1 MTGSTR
7 KVVTVTA
14 ATAAALLVAA
24 GCGSSNSGGGNGGG
38 NASSSPGGGG
48 GSAAAGPLK
57 TVTIGVLQDST
68 GPAASGNKTAID
80 GVKAGVVYA
89 QRNGYKV
96 KYVIGDTATSPSTA
110 LAAAQKFVTRDHVD
124 AVIAHSAITFAAAP
138 YLTAHKVPVIGAAE
152 DGPEWITAKNMFG
165 VFGALH
171 TTKVADTTGKL
182 FKLLGVSTVGAIG
195 YSISPSSSEAAKA
208 AIASAKSQGLKEGYL
223 NAGFPFGSTNV
234 QPVALAMKRA
244 NVDGFTAA
252 TDPNTAFALI
262 TALRNSGAHVK
273 AALLATGYGGDVLQA
288 GPGALQAAQ
297 NVYFT
302 VGYEPVEMQTKA
314 TKQFQA
320 DLKSAGV
327 TAVPT
332 YAMYNGYTSVGLLV
346 RALKDNG
353 GNTDASAII
362 ASLEKIHDWDALG
375 LWGTHKLDIND
386 RENIVGGADNCT
398 WATKLVGNKF
408 QLVKGADPICGKV
421 LPGVTVSPS
430 S

>member
-1 MTGSTR
+1 MTGNTS
-7 KVVTVTA
+7 KAVVTTV
-14 ATAAALLVAA
+14 AALLVAA
-24 GCGSSNSGGGNGGG
+24 GCSSSGGGSGDTASTPVGG
-38 NASSSPGGGG
+38 SSST
-48 GSAAAGPLK
+48 AAGPLK

-89 QRNGYKV
+89 QRNGYKI
-96 KYVIGDTATSPSTA
+96 KYVIGDTATNPSTA

-138 YLTAHKVPVIGAAE
+138 YLTQHKVPVIGAAE
-152 DGPEWITAKNMFG
+152 DGPEWITSMNMFG
-165 VFGALH
+165 VFGAVH

-223 NAGFPFGSTNV
+223 NAAFPFGSTNV
-234 QPVALAMKRA
+234 EPVALAMKKA

-262 TALRNSGAHVK
+262 TSLRNAGANVK

-302 VGYEPVEMQTKA
+302 VGYQPMEMQTTA
-314 TKQFQA
+314 TKQFAA
-320 DLKSAGV
+320 DLTSAGISG
-327 TAVPT
+327 VPT
-332 YAMYNGYTSVGLLV
+332 YAMYNGYASVGLLV
-346 RALKDNG
+346 RALKENG
-353 GNTDASAII
+353 GNTDDAAII
-362 ASLEKIHDWDALG
+362 ASLQKIHDWNALG

-398 WATKLVGNKF
+398 WATKLVGEKF
-408 QLVKGADPICGKV
+408 QLVQGADPICGEV
-421 LPGVTVSPS
+421 LEGVTVSPS

>member
-1 MTGSTR
+1 MTGSTS
-7 KVVTVTA
+7 KAVVTVSVALT
-14 ATAAALLVAA
+14 ALLVAA
-24 GCGSSNSGGGNGGG
+24 GCGSSNSDNGNQSKGSPSAGG
-38 NASSSPGGGG
+38 ASTP
-48 GSAAAGPLK
+48 AGPLK

-68 GPAASGNKTAID
+68 GAAASGNKTAID

-89 QRNGYKV
+89 QRNGFKV
-96 KYVIGDTATSPSTA
+96 KYVIGDTATNPASA

-138 YLTAHKVPVIGAAE
+138 YLTQHKVPVIGAAE

-182 FKLLGVSTVGAIG
+182 FKLLGVQTVGALG

-223 NAGFPFGSTNV
+223 NAAFPFGSTNV
-234 QPVALAMKRA
+234 EPVALAMKKA

-262 TALRNSGAHVK
+262 TALRNAGADVK

-288 GPGALQAAQ
+288 GPGALRAAQ

-302 VGYEPVEMQTKA
+302 VGYEPMEMQTAA
-314 TKQFQA
+314 TKQFEA

-327 TAVPT
+327 SGVPT

-346 RALKDNG
+346 RALKENG
-353 GNTDASAII
+353 GNPDPAAVI

-398 WATKLVGNKF
+398 WATKLVGENF

-421 LPGVTVSPS
+421 LEGVTVSPS

>member
-1 MTGSTR
+1 MTGSTN
-7 KVVTVTA
+7 KAVVAVSVALT
-14 ATAAALLVAA
+14 ALLVAA
-24 GCGSSNSGGGNGGG
+24 GC
-38 NASSSPGGGG
+38 SSSKSDNGNESKGSPSAGGA
-48 GSAAAGPLK
+48 STAAGPLK

-80 GVKAGVVYA
+80 GVQAGVVYA
-89 QRNGYKV
+89 QRNGFKV
-96 KYVIGDTATSPSTA
+96 KYVIGDTATNPATA

-138 YLTAHKVPVIGAAE
+138 YLTQHKVPVIGAAE
-152 DGPEWITAKNMFG
+152 DGPEWITATNMFG

-182 FKLLGVSTVGAIG
+182 FKLLDVQTVGALG

-208 AIASAKSQGLKEGYL
+208 AVASAKSQGLKEGYL
-223 NAGFPFGSTNV
+223 NAAFPFGSTNV
-234 QPVALAMKRA
+234 EPVALAMKKA

-262 TALRNSGAHVK
+262 TALRNAGADVK

-288 GPGALQAAQ
+288 GPGALRAAQ

-302 VGYEPVEMQTKA
+302 VGYEPVEMQTAA

-327 TAVPT
+327 SGVPT

-346 RALKDNG
+346 RALKENG
-353 GNTDASAII
+353 GNADPAAVI

-398 WATKLVGNKF
+398 WATKLVGEKF

-421 LPGVTVSPS
+421 LEGVTVSPS